1 MSNNRNTNRKVL
13 GTLAVLVALSGMA
26 FGTVGVSW
34 VAGSLGI
41 SASAAS
47 QIVAAIMAGGWA
59 LTVVIAIFG
68 GGIISA
74 IAATVRYL
82 VIRRGRAIAIA

>member
-1 MSNNRNTNRKVL
+1 MEMKKS
-13 GTLAVLVALSGMA
+13 GTLGLTLILATLGIATAG
-26 FGTVGVSW
+26 VGLAW

-47 QIVAAIMAGGWA
+47 QIVSAIMAGGWA
-59 LTVVIAIFG
+59 LTVVMAIFG

-74 IAATVRYL
+74 IAATVRWY
-82 VIRRGRAIAIA
+82 VVKKGRAVAIV

>member
-1 MSNNRNTNRKVL
+1 MTRKTVFAGAL
-13 GTLAVLVALSGMA
+13 GFVGLLCLVVAPA
-26 FGTVGVSW
+26 W

-47 QIVAAIMAGGWA
+47 QIVSAIMAGGWA
-59 LTVVIAIFG
+59 LTVVMAIFG

-74 IAATVRYL
+74 IAATVRYM
-82 VIRRGRAIAIA
+82 VAKKGRTVAIA